1 LAFGLGVGWLGE
13 HGRHFNRYQVNDES

>member
-1 LAFGLGVGWLGE
+1 LAFGLGVGWRGV